1 MVNWGNDSR
10 NLLDKIYKINANNPS
25 DEYID
30 SSVILIQTQIHKA
43 GVRLAAVLKQTFG
56 NS

>member
-25 DEYID
+25 DEYVD
-30 SSVILIQTQIHKA
+30 SSVILIQTQIYKA
-43 GVRLAAVLKQTFG
+43 NVRLAAVLKQTFG